1 MGHCSPCRVQWV
13 ARPNQMAE
21 VVERL
26 TRSGGILVARSG
38 YDVPTEDLDVLNDAE
53 TGRLSI
59 AEFKLDP
66 IELTRQVLTACADL
80 GPGETLLIDLTGPRY
95 KVQVLPVPS
104 NNVVIVRRNGG
115 LRRFRR
121 SHVGLNQWLGDQ
133 FSRAMPVTA

>member
-26 TRSGGILVARSG
+26 TRSGGVLVARSG

-66 IELTRQVLTACADL
+66 IELTRLVLAACADL
-80 GPGETLLIDLTGPRY
+80 GAGETLLIDLTGPRL

-104 NNVVIVRRNGG
+104 NNVVIVRRNDG

-121 SHVGLNQWLGDQ
+121 SHIGLNQWLGDQ